1 MKRCN
6 MAVASACAVALMAAL
21 AGPALAAPSVGYA
34 YPAGGQQ
41 GTTVTV
47 EVGGQSLGSV
57 DGARISGD
65 GVGASVVEHVRA
77 LNNQEL
83 RDTERF
89 LRDIVKRRWVA
100 SVMDDSGGIYEDT
113 LPDHPWLRDLDEKT
127 PEELARL
134 RMRLF
139 DPKQQPNDQ
148 IAEKV
153 VLEVRIAPE
162 AAPGDRELRLV
173 SPDGVSNPICF
184 QVGVLPE
191 LREVQ
196 FAGGPSAQVVEPP
209 AMLNGQITPGEVDRI
224 RLRAREG
231 QRLVIR
237 LHARRLIPYLA
248 DAVPGWFQATLAL
261 YDADGEEVAY
271 NDDFRFDPDPA
282 LLVEIPADGIYELE
296 VRDAI
301 YRGRDDFVYRIAV
314 GELPFVTS
322 AFPLGGQAGAET
334 VASIDGWNLPTRAL
348 ELDTAPGDDA
358 LREAMFG
365 ADEGLLS
372 EVRYAVDTL
381 PEITETE
388 PNDSVSGAQEIEFP
402 AVVNARIDRPG
413 DEDVFTFEGRAGDEI
428 VAEVWARRLNSPL
441 DSVLRLLGP
450 DDATVELNDDHKD
463 PTHGLLTHH
472 ADSLVQ
478 AELPEDGVYALSV
491 TDARRFG
498 GEAYAYRLQIR
509 QPRPDFALRLAPS
522 AINVPAGRSATV
534 EIHALRSEG
543 FDGEIKLA
551 LTDAPEG
558 FALDAPTIAADE
570 GKVEATLTAPRGASR
585 QVTPI
590 AVEGRATIGGEMVA
604 RPAVPAE
611 DMMQAFLWRF
621 LVPREE
627 LLVAVTGERPVPA
640 VWRPLV
646 PGARL
651 IDDGPVRIRL
661 GATAQV
667 GLTAPDTAEI
677 PLDALEFRV
686 INSPR
691 GVTFH
696 GASVTADSLT
706 LTLKADAN
714 IAALG
719 DTGNAIVEAYH
730 EPETGADRVSLGVL
744 PAIAY
749 EIVRP

>member
-1 MKRCN
+1 MRRWN
-6 MAVASACAVALMAAL
+6 VTIACAMALMAPL
-21 AGPALAAPSVGYA
+21 ASPALAAPSVGYV

-47 EVGGQSLGSV
+47 EVGGQSLASV
-57 DGARISGD
+57 DGARISGE
-65 GVGASVVEHVRA
+65 GVGASVVEYVRA

-83 RDTERF
+83 RDTQRF

-100 SVMDDSGGIYEDT
+100 SVMDGSGGIYEDT

-134 RMRLF
+134 RTRLF

-153 VLEVRIAPE
+153 VLELRIAPD
-162 AAPGDRELRLV
+162 ATPGDRELRLV
-173 SPDGVSNPICF
+173 SPDGVSNPLCF

-196 FAGGPSAQVVEPP
+196 FAGGPAAQVVEPP

-271 NDDFRFDPDPA
+271 NDDFRFDPDPV
-282 LLVEIPADGIYELE
+282 LLVEVPADGIYELE

-314 GELPFVTS
+314 GELPFVMS
-322 AFPLGGQAGAET
+322 AFPLGGRAGTET
-334 VASIDGWNLPTRAL
+334 VTSIDGWNMPARAL
-348 ELDTAPGDDA
+348 EFHTAPGGDA
-358 LREAMFG
+358 VRKTAVG
-365 ADEGLLS
+365 AGAGLLS
-372 EVRYAVDTL
+372 EVRYAVDAL
-381 PEITETE
+381 PEATEGE
-388 PNDSVSGAQEIEFP
+388 PNDAVSEAQAVAFP
-402 AVVNARIDRPG
+402 VAVNGRIDRPG

-450 DDATVELNDDHKD
+450 DGATLALNDDHKD
-463 PTHGLLTHH
+463 LAHGLLTHH

-478 AELPEDGVYALSV
+478 ADLPEDGTYTLVVS
-491 TDARRFG
+491 DAQRAG

-509 QPRPDFALRLAPS
+509 QPQPDFALRLVPS

-543 FDGEIKLA
+543 FDGEIELA

-558 FALDAPTIAADE
+558 FALNAPTIAADE
-570 GKVEATLTAPRGASR
+570 EKVEARLTAPRGASR

-590 AVEGRATIGGEMVA
+590 AVEGRAMLGGESVA

-627 LLVAVTGERPVPA
+627 LLVAVTGERLVPA
-640 VWRPLV
+640 VWQPLV
-646 PGARL
+646 QGARL
-651 IDDGPVRIRL
+651 VDDDPVRIPL

-667 GLTAPDTAEI
+667 GLTTPATGEI
-677 PLDALEFRV
+677 PLDALKFRV
-686 INSPR
+686 CNSPR
-691 GVTFH
+691 GVTLR

-714 IAALG
+714 ISAPGDAAS
-719 DTGNAIVEAYH
+719 AIVEAYY
-730 EPETGADRVSLGVL
+730 EPEAGADRVSLGVL

-749 EIVRP
+749 EVVRR